1 VHPTLLSSLPQP
13 LPSNIKQNMTK
24 AKRNYKTILVQM
36 VLHIGHRQKDNKTQN
51 FMVMEYNI
59 GKIYNSFK
67 LIVLEFDEGKTYED
81 HVRPWLQNLTE
92 AKYKKIDL
100 SLKFHII

>member
-1 VHPTLLSSLPQP
+1 
-13 LPSNIKQNMTK
+13 
-24 AKRNYKTILVQM
+24 
-36 VLHIGHRQKDNKTQN
+36 
-51 FMVMEYNI
+51 MVMEYNI